1 VKFLIEIKDMS
12 VHCIIGV
19 YDEERLKP
27 QELLITI
34 KCQINLDE
42 NQDLDNID
50 NVTSYADLKSEITD
64 FVSSSKYK
72 TLEKLI
78 TELQK
83 VILKKFPIDIQL
95 LEINKIVI
103 AKKYNAQKVSIS
115 I

>member
-1 VKFLIEIKDMS
+1 MNFLIEIKDMS

-27 QELLITI
+27 QELLITL

>member
-1 VKFLIEIKDMS
+1 VNFLIEIKDMS

-27 QELLITI
+27 QELLITL

-83 VILKKFPIDIQL
+83 VILKKFPIEIQL

>member
-1 VKFLIEIKDMS
+1 MKFLIEIKDMS

>member
-1 VKFLIEIKDMS
+1 MKFLIEIKDMS

-27 QELLITI
+27 QELLITL

-50 NVTSYADLKSEITD
+50 NVTSYADLKREITD

-83 VILKKFPIDIQL
+83 AMLKKFPIAIQL

>member
-1 VKFLIEIKDMS
+1 MKFLIEIKDMS

-27 QELLITI
+27 QELLITL

-78 TELQK
+78 TELKK

>member
-1 VKFLIEIKDMS
+1 MS

-64 FVSSSKYK
+64 FVTSSKYK

-83 VILKKFPIDIQL
+83 VILKNRDFKWESIDLKRLISMW
-95 LEINKIVI
+95 
-103 AKKYNAQKVSIS
+103 AKSMLQS
-115 I
+115 

>member
-1 VKFLIEIKDMS
+1 MKFLIEIKDMS

-27 QELLITI
+27 QELLITL

-50 NVTSYADLKSEITD
+50 NVTSYADLKSEITA
-64 FVSSSKYK
+64 FVSSSKYN

>member
-1 VKFLIEIKDMS
+1 VNFLIEIKDMS

-83 VILKKFPIDIQL
+83 VILKKFPIEIQL

>member
-83 VILKKFPIDIQL
+83 VILKKFPIEIQL

>member
-1 VKFLIEIKDMS
+1 MKFLIEIKDMS

-83 VILKKFPIDIQL
+83 VILKKFPIEIQL

>member
-1 VKFLIEIKDMS
+1 MS

-78 TELQK
+78 TELRK

>member
-1 VKFLIEIKDMS
+1 MKFLIEIKDMS

-83 VILKKFPIDIQL
+83 IILKKFPIEIQL

>member
-1 VKFLIEIKDMS
+1 MKFLIEIKDMS

-27 QELLITI
+27 QELLITL

-50 NVTSYADLKSEITD
+50 NVTSYADLKSEITG

>member
-1 VKFLIEIKDMS
+1 
-12 VHCIIGV
+12 
-19 YDEERLKP
+19 
-27 QELLITI
+27 
-34 KCQINLDE
+34 
-42 NQDLDNID
+42 
-50 NVTSYADLKSEITD
+50 VTSYADLKNEITD

-78 TELQK
+78 SELQK
-83 VILKKFPIDIQL
+83 VILKKFPIEIQL

>member
-1 VKFLIEIKDMS
+1 MKFLIEIKDMS

-42 NQDLDNID
+42 NQDLDNIE

-83 VILKKFPIDIQL
+83 VILKKFPIEIQL

>member
-1 VKFLIEIKDMS
+1 MS

-27 QELLITI
+27 QELLITL

-42 NQDLDNID
+42 NQDLDDID
-50 NVTSYADLKSEITD
+50 NVTSYSDLKREISD

-83 VILKKFPIDIQL
+83 ALLKKFPIDIQL

-103 AKKYNAQKVSIS
+103 AKKYNAKKVSIS

>member
-1 VKFLIEIKDMS
+1 MKFLIEIKDMS

-27 QELLITI
+27 QELLITL

>member
-1 VKFLIEIKDMS
+1 MKFLIEIKDMS

-27 QELLITI
+27 QELLITL

-83 VILKKFPIDIQL
+83 VILKKFPIEIQL

>member
-27 QELLITI
+27 QELLITL

-83 VILKKFPIDIQL
+83 VILKKFPIEIQL

>member
-1 VKFLIEIKDMS
+1 MKFLIEIKDMS
-12 VHCIIGV
+12 VQCIIGV

-83 VILKKFPIDIQL
+83 VILKKFPIEIQL

>member
-1 VKFLIEIKDMS
+1 MKFLIEIKDMS

-78 TELQK
+78 TELRK

>member
-1 VKFLIEIKDMS
+1 VNFLIEIKDMS

-27 QELLITI
+27 QELLITL

>member
-1 VKFLIEIKDMS
+1 MKFLIEIKDMS

-19 YDEERLKP
+19 YDEERLRP

-83 VILKKFPIDIQL
+83 VILKKFPIEIQL